1 MNIIE
6 TIVEESDVVE
16 QAVNQ
21 AQPAVV
27 EIDAL
32 ALGLIVH
39 AAVNVLNDYYDA
51 LNGSDAANT
60 ARVFPFT
67 GGSRFQCRRSLRPT
81 NNVCFSTILS

>member
-1 MNIIE
+1 LLRLIQRTSFNQPIATSSLEIAMNIIE

-32 ALGLIVH
+32 ALGLI
-39 AAVNVLNDYYDA
+39 
-51 LNGSDAANT
+51 
-60 ARVFPFT
+60 
-67 GGSRFQCRRSLRPT
+67 GGGFVSP
-81 NNVCFSTILS
+81 CFA

>member
-32 ALGLIVH
+32 ALGLI
-39 AAVNVLNDYYDA
+39 
-51 LNGSDAANT
+51 
-60 ARVFPFT
+60 
-67 GGSRFQCRRSLRPT
+67 GGGFVSP
-81 NNVCFSTILS
+81 CFA